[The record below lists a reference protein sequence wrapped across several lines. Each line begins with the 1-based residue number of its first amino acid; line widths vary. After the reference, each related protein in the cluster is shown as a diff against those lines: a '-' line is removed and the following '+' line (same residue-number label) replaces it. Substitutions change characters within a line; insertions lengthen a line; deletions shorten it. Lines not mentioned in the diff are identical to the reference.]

1 MLSHLTIQDFAIIE
15 RVDLDLTSGL
25 VTLTGETGAGK
36 SIVIDAVGGLLGNR
50 MGPDVIRAGASLARI
65 EGIFE
70 VGDGANLIDTLD
82 ELGIPLED
90 SALIVS
96 REINRAGRS
105 VARVNGHAVPLG
117 ALQKIGRFLVDLHG
131 QGEHL
136 ALLRVTEHLRFLD
149 SFAGLVGQHERVRV
163 LVEQIQAVRQE
174 RAAID
179 RDQRE
184 RARQVDLLQFQAE
197 EIESARLRAGE
208 DEELRQELSLL
219 ANAEKLANSADLA
232 HQALS
237 EGEGSSA
244 RDRLGQAV
252 AYLHEIVRID
262 PSLTD
267 DQQALDLLLDQVD
280 ELTRRLRQ
288 YREDIDFNPDRLEET
303 EERLNLIQS
312 LKRKY
317 GSTIDEVISFG
328 ASARR
333 QLEDLLH
340 HDERVASLVDR
351 ESALLAELAALAV
364 ALSQAR
370 RIAADQLAQSVE
382 RELIDLNMAN
392 ARFRVEFTYQPDP
405 DGGVILPSGE
415 VVRFTATGID
425 SVEFHIATNVGE
437 DYKPLVRVVSG
448 GETARLMLALKNILS
463 RGDAVGTLIFDEIDA
478 GIGGHTA
485 VVVGQKMASLARQRQ
500 IICVTHLAQIAS
512 FADLHLAVAKNA
524 MDGRTQTSVR
534 ALSWDERVEEL
545 AAMVGGQA
553 GQSSVREHARETLHA
568 AAAWKSREVLSK
580 RGER

>member
-1 MLSHLTIQDFAIIE
+1 MLSHLTIQDFAIID
-15 RVDLDLTSGL
+15 RVDLELTPGL

-50 MGPDVIRAGASLARI
+50 LGVDVIRAGASFARI

-70 VGDGANLIDTLD
+70 GSDGVGLTDTLA

-90 SALIVS
+90 STLIVS
-96 REINRAGRS
+96 REINRTGRS
-105 VARVNGHAVPLG
+105 IARLNGHAVPLG
-117 ALQKIGRFLVDLHG
+117 ALQRVGHFLVDLHG

-136 ALLRVTEHLRFLD
+136 ALLRVGEHLRFLD
-149 SFAGLVGQHERVRV
+149 SYAGLTSQCERVRK
-163 LVEQIQAVRQE
+163 LVEQIQTLRQE
-174 RAAID
+174 RATID

-184 RARQVDLLQFQAE
+184 RARQMDLFQFQAD
-197 EIESARLRAGE
+197 EIESAHLLAGE
-208 DEELRQELSLL
+208 DEALRQERSLL
-219 ANAEKLANSADLA
+219 ANAEKLANAADLA
-232 HQALS
+232 RQALS

-244 RDRLGQAV
+244 RDRLGQA
-252 AYLHEIVRID
+252 ATYLHEITRID

-267 DQQALDLLLDQVD
+267 EQQALDLLLDQLD
-280 ELTRRLRQ
+280 ELSRRLRQ
-288 YREDIDFNPDRLEET
+288 YREDIDFSPERLEET

-317 GSTIDEVISFG
+317 GSTIEEVISFG

-333 QLEDLLH
+333 QLDDLLH
-340 HDERVASLVDR
+340 HDERVASLIDR
-351 ESALLAELAALAV
+351 EGTLLAELATLVV
-364 ALSQAR
+364 ALSEAR
-370 RIAADQLAQSVE
+370 QTAAEKLARAVE
-382 RELIDLNMAN
+382 GELADLNMAN
-392 ARFRVEFTYQPDP
+392 ARFRVEFTRQPDP
-405 DGGVILPSGE
+405 EGGVTLPTGE

-425 SVEFHIATNVGE
+425 SVEFHITTNLG
-437 DYKPLVRVVSG
+437 DDFKPLVRVVSG

-463 RGDAVGTLIFDEIDA
+463 RGDTVGTLIFDEIDA

-485 VVVGQKMASLARQRQ
+485 VVVGQKMAGLARQRQ

-524 MDGRTQTSVR
+524 VAGRTQTSVR
-534 ALSWDERVEEL
+534 ALTLDERVEEL

-553 GQSSVREHARETLHA
+553 GQSSVREHARETLRA
-568 AAAWKSREVLSK
+568 AEAWKSHEVRSE